1 MHQLNGFDSAFL
13 FMETQN
19 APMHIG
25 SVAIF
30 DPSTAPDG
38 IVRLKRIIQTL
49 EERAHLAPYLKQR
62 LFEVPFNA
70 DFPYWVRDDAF
81 DPEFHVRHIALP
93 KPGDWRQL
101 CIQVARLHSRSLD
114 RSKPLWEL
122 YVIEGL
128 DNVEGVPPGS
138 FAFVSKTHHAAIDGT
153 NSYDVGTAL
162 CDPTSEIRKIKPEK
176 EWVADR
182 PPTALELSLMAHQNS
197 ASRPQKYLEF
207 LQKTIPSLS
216 KSLEAVNRLDRGSSE
231 LVPRTRFNAVVSQN
245 RIFEGVT
252 FNLDEIKA
260 LKNQA
265 GGTVND
271 VVLAI
276 CAGAMRTY
284 LKEKNELPEKSLV
297 TMCPVNV
304 RKPGASATG
313 GNQVVAMTVP
323 LHTDIPDPAERL
335 QSICESTRQS
345 KEITQAVSA
354 AAMMEMAN
362 FIPTQLAVL
371 GARAAAEQ
379 GLANFTSPTANT
391 VITNVPGSPVPFYSN
406 GALFVRGWGLGPC
419 VDGNG
424 LFHSVGSYCGEL
436 TIGVTCCRAMMPD
449 PAFYAKCLNKSFK
462 ELKKAFKIERSKPQ
476 TQHPETATAA
486 MTRVSAKR
494 VSEKKVSAKKVAR
507 KKKRIRR
514 TVPDKTAGSNRK
526 PGAK

>member
-1 MHQLNGFDSAFL
+1 MQQLNGFDSAFL
-13 FMETQN
+13 FMETPN
-19 APMHIG
+19 APMHIA

-101 CIQVARLHSRSLD
+101 CIQVARLHSRPLD
-114 RSKPLWEL
+114 RSRPLWEL

-153 NSYDVGTAL
+153 SSYDIGTAL
-162 CDPTSEIRKIKPEK
+162 CDPTPAIRKIRPEE

-182 PPTALELSLMAHQNS
+182 PPTALELSLMAHQNA

-216 KSLEAVNRLDRGSSE
+216 KSLEAVGRLDRASAE
-231 LVPRTRFNAVVSQN
+231 RVPRTRFNAVVSQN
-245 RIFEGVT
+245 RVFEGVVL
-252 FNLDEIKA
+252 NLDEIKA
-260 LKNQA
+260 IKNQA

-276 CAGAMRTY
+276 CAGAMRAY
-284 LKEKNELPEKSLV
+284 LGEKNELPEESLV

-304 RKPGASATG
+304 RTSGGAEPG
-313 GNQVVAMTVP
+313 GNHVVAMTVP
-323 LHTDIPDPAERL
+323 LHTDVANPAERL
-335 QSICESTRQS
+335 AAICESTRKS
-345 KEITQAVSA
+345 KEITRAVSA
-354 AAMMEMAN
+354 KAMMEMAN
-362 FIPTQLAVL
+362 FIPTQLSVL

-424 LFHSVGSYCGEL
+424 LFHSVGSCCNEL
-436 TIGVTCCRAMMPD
+436 CIGVTCCRNMMPD
-449 PAFYAKCLNKSFK
+449 PAFYAECLNDSFK
-462 ELKKAFKIERSKPQ
+462 ELKKAFQVESAKPQ
-476 TQHPETATAA
+476 AIRPAKATGSTAKAP
-486 MTRVSAKR
+486 
-494 VSEKKVSAKKVAR
+494 AKKVAR
-507 KKKRIRR
+507 KKKKVGRAELG
-514 TVPDKTAGSNRK
+514 KTAGSSRK
-526 PGAK
+526 KAAK